1 MARADSY
8 ESLYGDDAVQRR
20 KAKTAYAPAPVAET
34 ADTGIPAPT
43 DTSYE
48 VDTGIPQYTQPTPPA
63 PSPYASRY
71 QSIVDAYSKY
81 LGRTPSDP
89 EILSQT
95 GHGSFGQFDP
105 RLGYSIRN
113 IQGSPEAQAYASR
126 QPAGAAA
133 PTTGGQVSSA
143 MPGWEQSKWAD
154 PSHNSIKYQAGRIF
168 SQFDPNAIRQNPAP
182 LLAALKAAGINAT
195 LVGDDKLDFGDGYGP
210 IDVITSGGQWAWQP
224 GGGGDTGAVQGAAP
238 QNPAMAGGAPGTAQS
253 FQQSLFRAAQGALGG
268 QTGAAGGQAGQAG
281 ASSGPAFDEAVRQMV
296 LRLMRQQP
304 TDITNDPVYQGA
316 MSAYGQQQQRAKE
329 RNRNAIAERSAAEG
343 TLNTGGFS
351 DRILGAEQQQGEAEA
366 SFAGNLGIREL
377 ERQREEVMQ
386 ALQIG
391 AGLMTDEDRLA
402 LTEKLGLINA
412 ALQQQGLGLQQQ
424 SITNQNNQFNQ
435 NLGWDMSQFQ
445 WLQNMLPFLTA

>member
-1 MARADSY
+1 MARTDSY
-8 ESLYGDDAVQRR
+8 ESLYGYDPVERK
-20 KAKTAYAPAPVAET
+20 KAKTGYAPLPVAET

-43 DTSYE
+43 DLSYTPPRE
-48 VDTGIPQYTQPTPPA
+48 GGFTGQTYGVGQYTQPTPEAPA
-63 PSPYASRY
+63 PQTTPAQPAPYAQY
-71 QSIVDAYSKY
+71 
-81 LGRTPSDP
+81 
-89 EILSQT
+89 
-95 GHGSFGQFDP
+95 
-105 RLGYSIRN
+105 
-113 IQGSPEAQAYASR
+113 
-126 QPAGAAA
+126 
-133 PTTGGQVSSA
+133 A
-143 MPGWEQSKWAD
+143 MPGWEQSKWAN
-154 PSHNSIKYQAGRIF
+154 PEHNTVKYQAGRIF

-281 ASSGPAFDEAVRQMV
+281 AGGGPAFDEAVRQMV

-304 TDITNDPVYQGA
+304 TDVTNDPVYQGA

-424 SITNQNNQFNQ
+424 QITNQNNQFQ
-435 NLGWDMSQFQ
+435 STLGWDMAQYPGQ
-445 WLQNMLPFLTA
+445 QNYLAWLMAQ